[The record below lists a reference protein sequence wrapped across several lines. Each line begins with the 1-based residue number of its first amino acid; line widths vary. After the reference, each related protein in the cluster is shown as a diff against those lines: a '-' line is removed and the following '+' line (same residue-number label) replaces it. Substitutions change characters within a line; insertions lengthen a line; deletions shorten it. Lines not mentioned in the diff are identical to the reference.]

1 MRISDWSS
9 DVCSSDHRGV
19 HFPCA
24 SRIAPQRQSGR
35 IRFALKLLAAI
46 GRGFEVD
53 LDRGVKAEVVDAAFV
68 GLGHLDAPAARVE
81 QDLADPGHMAGEHRG
96 ETADGVDIL
105 LDLGEPRVDDL
116 ADIVEFGARVGF
128 PAARSEEHT
137 SELQSIMRN
146 SY

>member
-1 MRISDWSS
+1 MAAEQRDAE
-9 DVCSSDHRGV
+9 VRGV

-68 GLGHLDAPAARVE
+68 GLGHLDAP
-81 QDLADPGHMAGEHRG
+81 
-96 ETADGVDIL
+96 
-105 LDLGEPRVDDL
+105 
-116 ADIVEFGARVGF
+116 
-128 PAARSEEHT
+128 RSEEHT
-137 SELQSIMRN
+137 SELQSLMRN
-146 SY
+146 SYAVFCWNKKKRLLLHR